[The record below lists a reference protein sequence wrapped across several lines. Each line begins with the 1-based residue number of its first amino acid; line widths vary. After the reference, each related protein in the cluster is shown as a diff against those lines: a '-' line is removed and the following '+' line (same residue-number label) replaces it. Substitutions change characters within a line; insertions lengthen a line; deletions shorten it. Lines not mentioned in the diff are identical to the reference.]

1 MEKLEISLQQ
11 ARRFL
16 LQHQGLWPPRTAR
29 GKAGILAHFERVG
42 CIQFDPLNIVGHN
55 SELVLQ
61 ARVADF
67 RPSLLQELLYKERQ
81 LLDGWDKVMS
91 IYRVQDWPFFQRGR
105 EDALRQWGGPE
116 HAIHAV
122 LPQVRAALQERG
134 PLSSLDLNFD
144 QTVDWPWAPTR
155 LSRAALESM
164 YFWGELVIHHRV
176 HTRKVYDL
184 ASRHLPADLLAAD
197 DPNQNQEEFYSW
209 AVQRRIGGVGLLW
222 NKPGDAWV
230 GIAGLKS
237 RERQAAMER
246 LLAEEKL
253 AEVQIIGWNQPCY
266 LRRQDLPTLQESLN
280 ANGSQPQAAILAP
293 LDNLLWDRHFIEV
306 LFNFSYRWEVYKPA
320 NERQY
325 GYYVLPVLYGDRF
338 VARFEPGREKKGGA
352 LVIKNW
358 WWEADVEVTSKMQSA
373 LQEAFRHFLAYLG
386 TNQLRLEPSA
396 QAQNLEWLKQLL

>member
-1 MEKLEISLQQ
+1 M
-11 ARRFL
+11 
-16 LQHQGLWPPRTAR
+16 
-29 GKAGILAHFERVG
+29 
-42 CIQFDPLNIVGHN
+42 NIVGHN

-184 ASRHLPADLLAAD
+184 TSRHLSADLLAAA
-197 DPNQNQEEFYSW
+197 DPNQTREDFYSW

-253 AEVQIIGWNQPCY
+253 AEVQIIDWNQPCY
-266 LRRQDLPTLQESLN
+266 LRRQDLPTLQESLS

-293 LDNLLWDRHFIEV
+293 LDNLLWDRRFIEV

-338 VARFEPGREKKGGA
+338 VARFEPGREKKDGA

-373 LQEAFRHFLAYLG
+373 LQEAFRYFLAYLG
-386 TNQLRLEPSA
+386 TERVELTEEAAAGKGLGWVKGLA
-396 QAQNLEWLKQLL
+396 